1 MNKVNDLKTKIE
13 KTRDELNELILTEN
27 FEVYYAKSVELDKL
41 IEEYLDATL

>member
-1 MNKVNDLKTKIE
+1 MNKVNYLKTKIE